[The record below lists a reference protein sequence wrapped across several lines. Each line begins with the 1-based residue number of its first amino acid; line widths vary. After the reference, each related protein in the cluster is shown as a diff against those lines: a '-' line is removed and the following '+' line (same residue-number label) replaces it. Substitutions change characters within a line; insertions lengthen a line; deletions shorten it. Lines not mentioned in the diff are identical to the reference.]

1 MIKVLS
7 IFGTR
12 PEAIKMAPVIRALA
26 GRDGIESRV
35 LVTAQHRQMLD
46 QVLDQFEIMPD
57 YDLDIMQPQQSLNE
71 ITRVILLGI
80 EPVLTECQPDWVL
93 VCGDT
98 ATAFAGALAA
108 FYRRIAVAHV
118 EAGLRSGNP
127 LKPWP
132 EEINRKLV
140 TTLASLHF
148 CPSEQAKSNLASE
161 NLPTAAI
168 HVVGNSVIDALQ
180 WMTQRLQS
188 TPSLLTEQQRRFA
201 QLRPGVPLILI
212 TAHRRENFGA
222 AMQRICQ
229 AIRQLAQNFTA
240 VDFVF
245 PVHRN
250 PEVTGPVAEHLAD
263 LSNLHRLEPLPYL
276 SFVYLLQ
283 RCHLVLTDSGGIQ
296 EEAPALG
303 KPVLLMRT
311 ITERPEA
318 VAAGSVVLVGTEIET
333 IVAAVSRLLTD
344 ADCHQRMSQTHRL
357 YGDGNSGQRIA
368 DILQSQPQMPPHER

>member
-229 AIRQLAQNFTA
+229 AIRQLAQTFTA